1 MLAKHFSKHKVLGM
15 NQLDTARRAQILNM
29 LCEGAS
35 LRSVSRL
42 VGVSINT
49 VSKLLVD
56 AGKACAA
63 HHDATVR
70 NVKSKRVQ
78 CDEVWAFVGCK
89 EKNATDEKKAERQG
103 DIWTWT
109 GICADTKLMIGW
121 HVGNRDAS
129 DAYWFMHDLA
139 SRLVNRIQLTTDG
152 NRAYL
157 EAVEDAFGAEID
169 YARLIKIYGGSVEGQ
184 HRYSPAPYLRADKVP
199 TTGNPDPKHVSTSFV
214 ERSNLTVRM
223 GVRRFTRL
231 TNAFSKKAEN
241 HAHAVSL
248 FFTFYNFCR
257 IHKTLRVT
265 PAMEAGLTDHVWSVE
280 EIVALIA

>member
-1 MLAKHFSKHKVLGM
+1 M
-15 NQLDTARRAQILNM
+15 NQLDTAKRAQILNM
-29 LCEGAS
+29 LCEGSS

-63 HHDATVR
+63 YHDEHVR

-78 CDEVWAFVGCK
+78 CDEVWAFCGSK
-89 EKNATDEKKAERQG
+89 EKNTTAEKKAEGNG

-121 HVGNRDAS
+121 HVGNRDAN

-139 SRLVNRIQLTTDG
+139 GRLANRIQLTTDG
-152 NRAYL
+152 NSAYL
-157 EAVEDAFGAEID
+157 EAVENAFGAEID
-169 YARLIKIYGGSVEGQ
+169 YARLIKIYGGPVEGQ
-184 HRYSPAPYLRADKVP
+184 VRYSPAPYLRADKVP
-199 TTGNPDPKHVSTSFV
+199 TTGSPDPEHISTSFV

-248 FFTFYNFCR
+248 FFMFYNFCR

-265 PAMEAGLTDHVWSVE
+265 PAMEAGLTDHVWTVE
-280 EIVALIA
+280 EIVALCAT

>member
-1 MLAKHFSKHKVLGM
+1 MIAGM
-15 NQLDTARRAQILNM
+15 NQLDTAKRAQILNM

-42 VGVSINT
+42 TGTSINT

-56 AGKACAA
+56 AGAACAEY
-63 HHDATVR
+63 HGKHVR
-70 NVKSKRVQ
+70 NVKAKRVQ
-78 CDEVWAFVGCK
+78 CDELWAFCGSK
-89 EKNATDEKKAERQG
+89 EKNATAENKAKGYG

-109 GICADTKLMIGW
+109 ALCADTKLIIGW
-121 HVGNRDAS
+121 SVGGRDAGV
-129 DAYWFMHDLA
+129 AYWFMHDLKE
-139 SRLVNRIQLTTDG
+139 RLANRVQLTTDG
-152 NRAYL
+152 HRAYL

-169 YARLIKIYGGSVEGQ
+169 YARLIKIYGAPEGGEV
-184 HRYSPAPYLRADKVP
+184 RYSPSPFMRSEKVP
-199 TTGNPDPKHVSTSFV
+199 TTGNPDPEHISTSYV

-223 GVRRFTRL
+223 GCRRFTRL

-241 HAHAVSL
+241 HAHAVSI
-248 FFTFYNFCR
+248 FFMFYNYCR

-280 EIVALIA
+280 EIVALIPN

>member
-1 MLAKHFSKHKVLGM
+1 M
-15 NQLDTARRAQILNM
+15 NQLDLARRAQILNL
-29 LCEGAS
+29 LCEGSS
-35 LRSVSRL
+35 LRATSRL

-56 AGKACAA
+56 AGKGCAYY
-63 HHDATVR
+63 HDENVC

-89 EKNATDEKKAERQG
+89 EKNATAEKKAKGDG

-109 GICADTKLMIGW
+109 AICSDTKLMVNW
-121 HVGNRDAS
+121 FVGSRDAS
-129 DAYWFMHDLA
+129 AAYVFMHDLA
-139 SRLVNRIQLTTDG
+139 ERLANRVQLTTDG
-152 NRAYL
+152 HRAYL
-157 EAVEDAFGAEID
+157 DAVEDAFGSEID
-169 YARLIKIYGGSVEGQ
+169 YARLIKLYGAAEAGAEV
-184 HRYSPAPYLRADKVP
+184 RCSPAQCIGAEKVP
-199 TTGNPDPKHVSTSFV
+199 TMGSPDPKHVSTSFV

-248 FFTFYNFCR
+248 LFMFYNFCR

-265 PAMEAGLTDHVWSVE
+265 PAMEAGLTDHVWSVD
-280 EIVALIA
+280 EIVSLVGD

>member
-1 MLAKHFSKHKVLGM
+1 M
-15 NQLDTARRAQILNM
+15 NKLDVTRRAQILNL
-29 LCEGAS
+29 LCEGSS
-35 LRSVSRL
+35 LRATSRL

-63 HHDATVR
+63 YHDEHVR

-89 EKNATDEKKAERQG
+89 EKNATTEKKAGGEG

-109 GICADTKLMIGW
+109 ALCADTKLMVGW
-121 HVGNRDAS
+121 FVGSRDAS
-129 DAYWFMHDLA
+129 AANLFLHDLKE
-139 SRLVNRIQLTTDG
+139 RLANRVQLTTDG
-152 NRAYL
+152 HRAYL
-157 EAVEDAFGAEID
+157 SAVEDAFGAEVD
-169 YARLIKIYGGSVEGQ
+169 YAMLVKIYGEAAGAGSEV
-184 HRYSPAPYLRADKVP
+184 RYSPAVC
-199 TTGNPDPKHVSTSFV
+199 TGTQTVVIQGRPDYDHVSTSYV

-248 FFTFYNFCR
+248 FFMFYNFCR

-265 PAMEAGLTDHVWSVE
+265 PAMEAGLTDHVWNIE
-280 EIVALIA
+280 EIVSLISN

>member
-1 MLAKHFSKHKVLGM
+1 M
-15 NQLDTARRAQILNM
+15 
-29 LCEGAS
+29 
-35 LRSVSRL
+35 
-42 VGVSINT
+42 
-49 VSKLLVD
+49 
-56 AGKACAA
+56 
-63 HHDATVR
+63 
-70 NVKSKRVQ
+70 KSKRVQ

-89 EKNATDEKKAERQG
+89 EKNATDEKKTERQG

-121 HVGNRDAS
+121 HVGNRDTN

-139 SRLVNRIQLTTDG
+139 GRLANRIQLTTDC

-169 YARLIKIYGGSVEGQ
+169 YARLIKIYGAPAGGEV
-184 HRYSPAPYLRADKVP
+184 RYSPAPYLRADKVP

-248 FFTFYNFCR
+248 FFMFYNFCR

-265 PAMEAGLTDHVWSVE
+265 PAMEAGLTDHVWIVE
-280 EIVALIA
+280 EIVALPEK

>member
-1 MLAKHFSKHKVLGM
+1 M
-15 NQLDTARRAQILNM
+15 NQLDTAKRAQILNM
-29 LCEGAS
+29 LCEGSS

-56 AGKACAA
+56 AGLACAEY
-63 HHDATVR
+63 HDKHVR

-78 CDEVWAFVGCK
+78 CDEVWAFVGSK
-89 EKNATDEKKAERQG
+89 EKNTTEEAKAKGNG

-109 GICADTKLMIGW
+109 GICADSKLMISW
-121 HVGNRDAS
+121 HVGNRDANA
-129 DAYWFMHDLA
+129 AYFFMHDLKE
-139 SRLVNRIQLTTDG
+139 RLANRVQLTTDG

-169 YARLIKIYGGSVEGQ
+169 YARLIKIYGAPAENEV
-184 HRYSPAPYLRADKVP
+184 RYSPAPYVSADKVP
-199 TTGNPDPKHVSTSFV
+199 TMGNPDPAHISTSYV

-248 FFTFYNFCR
+248 FFMFYNFCR
-257 IHKTLRVT
+257 IHKTLRVA
-265 PAMEAGLTDHVWSVE
+265 PAMEAGLTDHVWTVE
-280 EIVALIA
+280 EIVALCAT

>member
-1 MLAKHFSKHKVLGM
+1 
-15 NQLDTARRAQILNM
+15 M
-29 LCEGAS
+29 LCEGSS

-63 HHDATVR
+63 HHDKTVR

-89 EKNATDEKKAERQG
+89 EKNATDEKKADRQG

-139 SRLVNRIQLTTDG
+139 ARLASRIQLTTDG

-169 YARLIKIYGGSVEGQ
+169 YARLIKIYGGEVEGQ
-184 HRYSPAPYLRADKVP
+184 HRYSPAPYLRAEKVP
-199 TTGNPDPKHVSTSFV
+199 TMGSPDPAHVSTSYV

-265 PAMEAGLTDHVWSVE
+265 PAMEAGLTDHVWTVE
-280 EIVALIA
+280 EIVALIP